1 MVSKIRIN
9 YTVRWAAP
17 AEEYLFIFTHFIGCG
32 NNFATNRTN
41 AARLL
46 KKFRQGN
53 TAFLNA
59 FKYIRCGENVNTVHG
74 ISRVALARQSTVYM
88 LLYSTMKGRIH
99 ALESPTATLPF
110 CELPQALP
118 FDPAETPSSRPSGVA

>member
-59 FKYIRCGENVNTVHG
+59 FKYIRCGENVNTLHG
-74 ISRVALARQSTVYM
+74 ISRVALAGQSAVAGC
-88 LLYSTMKGRIH
+88 SH
-99 ALESPTATLPF
+99 ATIFYHEGTFQTQS
-110 CELPQALP
+110 
-118 FDPAETPSSRPSGVA
+118 